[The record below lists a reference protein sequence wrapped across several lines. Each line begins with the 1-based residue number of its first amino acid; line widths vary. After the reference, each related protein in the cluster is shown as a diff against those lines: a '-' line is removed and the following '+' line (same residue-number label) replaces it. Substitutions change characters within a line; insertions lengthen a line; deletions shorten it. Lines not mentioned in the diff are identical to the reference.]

1 VLSMGDENNKYFST
15 ELCGGTHVENINEIG
30 RFKIISETSIA
41 SGVRRIEALRA
52 DQLEEYEKYQQQSKS
67 DEDKKIMDQI
77 SLIKRELEAQQ
88 IKPNFND
95 SSNYS
100 ENLKNLNKQ
109 LDQITFKNIINDK
122 SKNTIKDAKIEN
134 FIFRYQTIKDLP
146 SKELRNIVDAG
157 KKEIKKGILIVFSIF
172 EEKVGVSVG
181 VTNDL
186 TEKFDAVQLVKE
198 AALILEGKGGGG
210 RKDFAQAGGVNQNK
224 IDDAYK
230 AILKKIS

>member
-1 VLSMGDENNKYFST
+1 ME
-15 ELCGGTHVENINEIG
+15 
-30 RFKIISETSIA
+30 
-41 SGVRRIEALRA
+41 
-52 DQLEEYEKYQQQSKS
+52 
-67 DEDKKIMDQI
+67 
-77 SLIKRELEAQQ
+77 
-88 IKPNFND
+88 
-95 SSNYS
+95 
-100 ENLKNLNKQ
+100 

-122 SKNTIKDAKIEN
+122 SKNTIKDAKIDN

-157 KKEIKKGILIVFSIF
+157 KNEIKKGILIVFSIF

>member
-1 VLSMGDENNKYFST
+1 ME
-15 ELCGGTHVENINEIG
+15 
-30 RFKIISETSIA
+30 
-41 SGVRRIEALRA
+41 
-52 DQLEEYEKYQQQSKS
+52 
-67 DEDKKIMDQI
+67 
-77 SLIKRELEAQQ
+77 
-88 IKPNFND
+88 
-95 SSNYS
+95 
-100 ENLKNLNKQ
+100 

-122 SKNTIKDAKIEN
+122 SKNTIKDAKIDN

-224 IDDAYK
+224 INDAYK